1 MSCAFFLHSL
11 GRQQVVKSSKSC
23 YVDADDQLMHSNF
36 PNGWEGANILSV
48 AQLHC
53 NTSWKGLVLSQK
65 TVMCHEIFVE
75 KKKIL
80 VHFAFRSK
88 CCLELGAEV

>member
-11 GRQQVVKSSKSC
+11 GREQVVKSSKSC

-48 AQLHC
+48 AQQHC
-53 NTSWKGLVLSQK
+53 NTSWQGLVLSQK

-75 KKKIL
+75 KKN
-80 VHFAFRSK
+80 S
-88 CCLELGAEV
+88 